1 MTDNDNA
8 NNHKEFESLKEIESL
23 KGVERLAN
31 RARQRLNEISM
42 DEKALEY
49 WESFFKQELEKKR
62 TEWDELDR
70 ERVAIEV
77 DERRRHEIEKRQQ
90 EIQRKHRELETVLR
104 KLCDSKDMLRGGFG
118 YTSKLTEWWYDIY
131 YDFKDEYSGE

>member
-1 MTDNDNA
+1 MSSDAPDR
-8 NNHKEFESLKEIESL
+8 LKEIQSL

-31 RARQRLNEISM
+31 RAHQRLNETEM
-42 DEKALEY
+42 DSAVCKY
-49 WESFFKQELEKKR
+49 WQSFFKHELEKKR
-62 TEWDELDR
+62 TEWDELDE
-70 ERVAIEV
+70 ERQALYTGIESA
-77 DERRRHEIEKRQQ
+77 DKRRGEIETLQQ

-118 YTSKLTEWWYDIY
+118 YTSELTEWWYDIY